1 MGHEQLP
8 PSYSFAARP
17 ALERLEAELPQEQLA
32 AAREAAALATL
43 EELEQTA
50 RRSV

>member
-1 MGHEQLP
+1 V
-8 PSYSFAARP
+8 
-17 ALERLEAELPQEQLA
+17 LERLEAELPQEQLA

-43 EELEQTA
+43 EELEQAA